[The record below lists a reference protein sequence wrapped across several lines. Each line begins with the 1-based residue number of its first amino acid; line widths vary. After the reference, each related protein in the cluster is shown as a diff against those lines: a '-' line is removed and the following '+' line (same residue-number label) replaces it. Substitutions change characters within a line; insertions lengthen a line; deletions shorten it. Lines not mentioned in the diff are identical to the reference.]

1 MAAMPAFGGGSY
13 LYSFS
18 SGDIFD
24 PAATVTYGLGRIDF
38 PSGTPIPTVLT
49 SGDTKAIT
57 VGSFPYGGKT
67 YLYSSKTDK
76 KDTSTT
82 TMTTTYAFYD
92 PSKGLNSQI
101 ANASER
107 ELVVNISNNISIDIA
122 LPPDDKTGTI
132 YVIDNNQTL
141 KAYDPITWN
150 TTTMALPS
158 GYDQHKLVSL
168 APDSYNYLYVWSSK
182 RTNVSADGSYT
193 PISSDIHV
201 YDRSSLS
208 KLQTFSNVRTG
219 FDTTKQKADDEASLE
234 MGRGLVYIADKFLAY
249 VAYESADVNSAH
261 IVKIDEN
268 NLTSSVI
275 VTSADIGGRNIDIES
290 PMPDLNGG
298 IYFEAY
304 SRDADP
310 NQPATRDSYVYHW
323 NSSSLVS
330 LDVQNGKSNGELV
343 IADGAYKGYIMVY
356 VLSSNTTNGSVHT
369 YLWDGSTTAPTYT
382 IDNGTIV
389 GVEIEKPFSDGANGL
404 YFMAERKIESGNVNE
419 AYEADAFW
427 WWSAPG
433 VAVKQVFES
442 TSELE
447 IELPELDINHGFYFV
462 NASADINETEKTG
475 TTTMTLHYCKEGVA
489 SFVADLGTFA
499 VPPSTFKT
507 NTADP
512 YATPKEKLQ
521 DEFILLTD
529 DEYDVMFAGA
539 GPVGGNFKLTVFN
552 YTSKDEKP
560 LTSADIIEPVFTDED
575 MGGYADLAG
584 AQKFTDGSSSTGGS
598 VGGSSGGCDAGF
610 GLSAAGLALLFAV
623 KSKRQ

>member
-1 MAAMPAFGGGSY
+1 M
-13 LYSFS
+13 
-18 SGDIFD
+18 
-24 PAATVTYGLGRIDF
+24 GRIDF
-38 PSGTPIPTVLT
+38 SGGVPTPTVLT

-57 VGSFPYGGKT
+57 VGAFPYGGKT

-101 ANASER
+101 TSATTR
-107 ELVVNISNNISIDIA
+107 DLVVNISNDLSIDIA

-132 YVIDNNQTL
+132 YVIDNNETL
-141 KAYDPITWN
+141 KAYDPITWA
-150 TTTMALPS
+150 TTTAALPE
-158 GYDQHKLVSL
+158 GYNQHKLVSL

-182 RTNVSADGSYT
+182 RTNVSADGSYD

-208 KLQTFSNVRTG
+208 KLATFSNVRTG
-219 FDTTKQKADDEASLE
+219 FDTTKQKADDETSLE
-234 MGRGLVYIADKFLAY
+234 MGRGLVYIQDKFLAY

-323 NSSSLVS
+323 TSSSLVS

-356 VLSSNTTNGSVHT
+356 VLTNNTTNGSVHT
-369 YLWDGSTTAPTYT
+369 YLWNGTTSTPTYQ

-389 GVEIEKPFSDGANGL
+389 GVEIEKPFSDGSTGL
-404 YFMAERKIESGNVNE
+404 YFMAERKIESGNANE

-427 WWSAPG
+427 WWRAPG

-442 TSELE
+442 SSELE
-447 IELPELDINHGFYFV
+447 IEAPELDANHGFYFA

-475 TTTMTLHYCKEGVA
+475 TTTMTLHYCKEGEA
-489 SFVADLGTFA
+489 NFVADLGSFD

-521 DEFILLTD
+521 DEFILLSD
-529 DEYDVMFAGA
+529 SEYDLLLAGA
-539 GPVGGNFKLTVFN
+539 GPVGGKFKLTVFN
-552 YTSKDEKP
+552 YSNKDTRA

-584 AQKFTDGSSSTGGS
+584 AQKFTDGSTSGGS
-598 VGGSSGGCDAGF
+598 VGGSGGGCDSGF
-610 GLSAAGLALLFAV
+610 GFLAVSLAAWFAV